1 MGEKWVEAS
10 RKQAVGVKVGGKQ
23 GKSEGS
29 ISDGR
34 EGEQEGRKE
43 KGGGERG
50 SAFLGDSAR

>member
-1 MGEKWVEAS
+1 MEAS
-10 RKQAVGVKVGGKQ
+10 QKQAVGGKVGGKQ
-23 GKSEGS
+23 GKSEGC
-29 ISDGR
+29 ISDGT